1 MIHTH
6 SLGRA
11 ARCYPEWPALAD
23 AGHHAT
29 FRELHERV
37 GDIAA
42 LLRGHDFGVGD
53 RLAVLLPNRAE
64 YIELVYACAWLGVI
78 VVPLNT
84 RLSVGELDHILA
96 DASPRGL
103 IRSAS
108 LPAPTV
114 KVSWQLV
121 LGDERMDV
129 ERGSHPDAIYDPEA
143 ILTLIYTSGTTGR
156 PKGVVQTHA
165 NLLASLHHLN
175 YWMPYREGGVFL
187 HAAPMFHIMD
197 FPFLFAAPAFGACQA
212 TMPKFSPQGFCET
225 VEGERVSRTLLVPTM
240 INMLM
245 QFAELKRHDLS
256 SLTEVG
262 YGGSPVAPALIHS
275 MRELL
280 PAVKLVQ
287 GYGLTETGFLT
298 GLRDEDHTEARL
310 MSCGRACPGID
321 VQVVDESGNE
331 VDVGHQGELVARGAN
346 VMRGYWNNN
355 EETTRSFRNGL
366 FRTGDVGHRDAD
378 GYFYIEDRAKDMIV
392 TGGEKVASA
401 EVEAVL
407 YELPAVRE
415 VAVFGS
421 PDPQWGERVT
431 ACVVLKPGTSLTA
444 DEVSE
449 HCRRSLAGFKCPRR
463 IEFSN
468 AELPK
473 DGAGKVLKRA
483 LREGAW
489 AHQPREVA

>member
-1 MIHTH
+1 M
-6 SLGRA
+6 
-11 ARCYPEWPALAD
+11 
-23 AGHHAT
+23 
-29 FRELHERV
+29 
-37 GDIAA
+37 
-42 LLRGHDFGVGD
+42 LRGHDFGVGD

-64 YIELVYACAWLGVI
+64 YIELVYACAWLGVT

-84 RLSVGELDHILA
+84 RLSVSELDHILA
-96 DASPRGL
+96 DANPRGL

-114 KVSWQLV
+114 KVAWQLV
-121 LGDERMDV
+121 LDEAPMDV
-129 ERGSHPDAIYDPEA
+129 QRASHPDAIYDPDA

-165 NLLASLHHLN
+165 NILASLHHLN
-175 YWMPYREGGVFL
+175 YWVPYREGGVFL

-197 FPFLFAAPAFGACQA
+197 FPFLFAAPAFGARQA
-212 TMPKFSPQGFCET
+212 TIPKFSPQAFCET
-225 VEGERVSRTLLVPTM
+225 VERERVSRTLLVPTM
-240 INMLM
+240 LNMLL
-245 QFAELKRHDLS
+245 QFAELKRYDLS
-256 SLTEVG
+256 SLAEVG

-275 MRELL
+275 MRELF
-280 PAVKLVQ
+280 PHVKLVQ

-298 GLRDEDHTEARL
+298 GLRDEDHTDARL

-346 VMRGYWNNN
+346 VMHGYWNNKDD
-355 EETTRSFRNGL
+355 TTRAFRNGL
-366 FRTGDVGHRDAD
+366 FRTGDVGYRDAD
-378 GYFYIEDRAKDMIV
+378 GYLYIQDRAKDMIV

-401 EVEAVL
+401 EVEAVI

-431 ACVVLKPGTSLTA
+431 AVVVLKPGTSLTA
-444 DEVSE
+444 DEVSG
-449 HCRRSLAGFKCPRR
+449 HCRQSLAGFKCPRS

-473 DGAGKVLKRA
+473 DAAGKVLKRV
-483 LREGAW
+483 LRDGAW

>member
-1 MIHTH
+1 M
-6 SLGRA
+6 
-11 ARCYPEWPALAD
+11 AD
-23 AGHHAT
+23 AGSRSS
-29 FRELHERV
+29 FKELHERV
-37 GDIAA
+37 GDVAA
-42 LLRGHDFGVGD
+42 MLRDHGFGVGD

-64 YIELVYACAWLGVI
+64 YIELVYACAWLGVT

-84 RLSVGELDHILA
+84 RLSSGELDHILA

-114 KVSWQLV
+114 KVPWELV
-121 LGDERMDV
+121 LDDARMAV
-129 ERGSHPDAIYDPEA
+129 PRAAHPDAIYDPDA

-156 PKGVVQTHA
+156 AKGVVQTHA
-165 NLLASLHHLN
+165 NILASLHHLN

-197 FPFLFAAPAFGACQA
+197 FPFLFAAPAFGALQA
-212 TMPKFSPQGFCET
+212 TIPKFSPQGFCEA
-225 VEGERVSRTLLVPTM
+225 VERERVTRTLLVPTM
-240 INMLM
+240 LNMLV
-245 QFAELKRHDLS
+245 QFAELERHDLR
-256 SLTEVG
+256 SLAEVG
-262 YGGSPVAPALIHS
+262 YGGSPVAPALIHR
-275 MRELL
+275 MRELF
-280 PAVKLVQ
+280 PQVKLVQ

-298 GLRDEDHTEARL
+298 GLRDEDHTDARM

-321 VQVVDESGNE
+321 VQVVDESGRE
-331 VDVGHQGELVARGAN
+331 VDVGQPGELAARGAN
-346 VMRGYWNNN
+346 VMRGYWND
-355 EETTRSFRNGL
+355 EDDTAHSFQHGM
-366 FRTGDVGHRDAD
+366 FRTGDVGYRDAD
-378 GYFYIEDRAKDMIV
+378 GYFYIQDRAKDLIV

-401 EVEAVL
+401 EVEAVI

-444 DEVSE
+444 DELSA
-449 HCRRSLAGFKCPRR
+449 HCRQSLAGFKCPRR
-463 IEFSN
+463 IEFSS

-473 DGAGKVLKRA
+473 DAAGKVLKRV
-483 LREGAW
+483 LRDGAW
-489 AHQPREVA
+489 AQQPREVG

>member
-1 MIHTH
+1 M
-6 SLGRA
+6 
-11 ARCYPEWPALAD
+11 
-23 AGHHAT
+23 
-29 FRELHERV
+29 
-37 GDIAA
+37 
-42 LLRGHDFGVGD
+42 LRGHDFGVGD
-53 RLAVLLPNRAE
+53 RLAVLLPNRVD

-84 RLSVGELDHILA
+84 RLSASELDHILA
-96 DASPRGL
+96 DANPRGL

-108 LPAPTV
+108 LPDPTV
-114 KVSWQLV
+114 KVSWELV
-121 LGDERMDV
+121 LDEERMDV
-129 ERGSHPDAIYDPEA
+129 PRDSHPDAIYDPEA
-143 ILTLIYTSGTTGR
+143 ILTLIYTSGTTGQ

-165 NLLASLHHLN
+165 NILASLHHLN
-175 YWMPYREGGVFL
+175 YWIPYREGGVFL

-197 FPFLFAAPAFGACQA
+197 FPFLFAAPAFGASQA
-212 TMPKFSPQGFCET
+212 TIPKFSPQDFCET
-225 VEGERVSRTLLVPTM
+225 VERERVNRTLLVPTM

-245 QFAELKRHDLS
+245 QFAELKRYDLS

-275 MRELL
+275 IRDLL
-280 PAVKLVQ
+280 PNVKLVQ

-346 VMRGYWNNN
+346 VMRGYWNNQDD
-355 EETTRSFRNGL
+355 TTRAFRKGL

-378 GYFYIEDRAKDMIV
+378 GYFYIEDRAKDLIV

-401 EVEAVL
+401 EVEAVI

-431 ACVVLKPGTSLTA
+431 ACVVLKPGASLTA
-444 DEVSE
+444 DEVSA
-449 HCRRSLAGFKCPRR
+449 HCKRSLAGFKCPRR
-463 IEFSN
+463 VEFSN